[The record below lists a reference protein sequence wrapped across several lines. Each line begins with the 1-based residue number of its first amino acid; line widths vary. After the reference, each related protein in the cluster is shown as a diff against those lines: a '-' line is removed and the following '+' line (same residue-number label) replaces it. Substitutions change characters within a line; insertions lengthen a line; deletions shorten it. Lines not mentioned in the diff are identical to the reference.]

1 MTYTDKLREAL
12 EQVVQAMRDQHY
24 YESDCSGCADNF
36 HNANAVLGTLD
47 ALEAP
52 PPSVPKEGS
61 AEVEKALEC
70 KTSSC
75 EHSARNSCKEISA
88 AEVRRLRA
96 ELEQAHNGYCQDI
109 TEIQDERDAARKDL
123 EEAREAAERHMA
135 DRDRIMDD
143 LDAARKELENL
154 RSFANDLGN
163 EMAKADSQRDAARTQ
178 CAEAVKALERVAQ
191 ELSVSVKLHAK
202 EARRNET
209 LGGGYPQGPC
219 SCDDC
224 ELWRFVRKTIAALPP
239 VSPDKEAKP

>member
-109 TEIQDERDAARKDL
+109 TEIQDERDAAR
-123 EEAREAAERHMA
+123 
-135 DRDRIMDD
+135 
-143 LDAARKELENL
+143 
-154 RSFANDLGN
+154 
-163 EMAKADSQRDAARTQ
+163 TQ